1 MKNKIRLA
9 NKNDAENIALI
20 KINWWKNAYKNII
33 PNSFLESQN
42 LEKLTKNFENW
53 IIEWKLKIYLIE
65 ENNEILWFIWI
76 KIENNICDLRLLYLK
91 PDIIWKWYWSMLLKH
106 LEENEKFEKIKL
118 FVLEWNNLWINFY
131 KKKWFLFNW
140 NKELF
145 EIDWKNFTELE
156 MEKNYN

>member
-1 MKNKIRLA
+1 MKNNIRLA
-9 NKNDAENIALI
+9 EKNDAKNIALV

-65 ENNEILWFIWI
+65 ENDEILWFIWI
-76 KIENNICDLRLLYLK
+76 KIENNICDLRLLYLN
-91 PDIIWKWYWSMLLKH
+91 PGEIWKWYWSKLLNF

-118 FVLEWNNLWINFY
+118 FVLEWNKLWINFY
-131 KKKWFLFNW
+131 KKKWFVFTW
-140 NKELF
+140 NKEIF
-145 EIDWKNFTELE
+145 EIDWKDFTEFE
-156 MEKNYN
+156 MEKTYN